1 MKVEGLIFATMA
13 AFFAVVATV
22 YALLSHEVVG
32 TTALVLSGGLAL
44 AIGFYL
50 LRLSSRFGPRPED
63 RQDGEISDLAGEFGF
78 YSPHSWWPLPT
89 AASAAIMC
97 LGFAFGWWLT
107 VLGLFLLL
115 SSAVGFV
122 FEYYRGY
129 HAEG

>member
-1 MKVEGLIFATMA
+1 MRVEGLIFAVFA
-13 AFFAVVATV
+13 VFFAAVAAV
-22 YALLSHEVVG
+22 YGVLSHEVVG

-50 LRLSSRFGPRPED
+50 LRVSARFGPRPED
-63 RQDGEISDLAGEFGF
+63 LPDADIADDAGEYGF

-89 AASAAIMC
+89 AASAALMC

-107 VLGLFLLL
+107 VLGAFLLIG
-115 SSAVGFV
+115 SVIGFV

-129 HAEG
+129 HVEG

>member
-1 MKVEGLIFATMA
+1 MKVESLIFGLMA
-13 AFFAVVATV
+13 LFFAIVATV
-22 YALLSHEVVG
+22 YGLLSHEVVG

-50 LRLSSRFGPRPED
+50 FRLSARFGPRPED
-63 RQDGEISDLAGEFGF
+63 RPDGEISDQAGEFGF

-107 VLGLFLLL
+107 VLGLFMLI

-129 HAEG
+129 HVEG

>member
-1 MKVEGLIFATMA
+1 MKVEGRIFAGLA
-13 AFFAVVATV
+13 VFFVIVAVA
-22 YALLSHEVVG
+22 YGELSREVVG
-32 TTALVLSGGLAL
+32 TTALVLSGALAS
-44 AIGFYL
+44 AIGFYG
-50 LRLSSRFGPRPED
+50 LRLNARLGPRPED
-63 RQDGEISDLAGEFGF
+63 RPDADISEGAGVFGF

-89 AASAAIMC
+89 AASAAIMT

-107 VLGLFLLL
+107 VLGAFMLI